1 MPTNPDSDLMRIFD
15 FTAADLEANRAG
27 KLTERQAKRLRH
39 LINNEIRFLSIP
51 VGALLVIAWFI
62 VIKII
67 SVVPPNYDKLPII
80 IVAMGV
86 LPTFL
91 SIYYLGYKKIRFIR
105 DIQNGDIDALQGTI
119 KIWTV
124 KNDSYLAVLDRRLN
138 LDFNLEYTSRA
149 RLQKLPKETIFR
161 VYFVPNS
168 KMVVAMETCAK

>member
-15 FTAADLEANRAG
+15 FTAADLEANCAG
-27 KLTERQAKRLRH
+27 KLSERQVKRLHRM
-39 LINNEIRFLSIP
+39 ITNEIRFLSIP
-51 VGALLVIAWFI
+51 IGALLVIAWFI
-62 VIKII
+62 VIKIM
-67 SVVPPNYDKLPII
+67 SVVPSYYDKLPII

-91 SIYYLGYKKIRFIR
+91 SIYYLGYKKIKFIW
-105 DIQNGDIDALQGTI
+105 DIQNGNVNALQGTV

-138 LDFNLEYTSRA
+138 LGFNLEYTSRA
-149 RLQKLPKETIFR
+149 YLQKLPKEMAFR